1 MKAHNELQAGLF
13 IVAALLLLAGGI
25 WIIGQE
31 RQVFSRQQ
39 EFHTIFRDI
48 QGLTQGASVRL
59 GGIAIGR
66 VSGFNFTAD
75 ESEQKIDVAFLV
87 NEAYIDR
94 IRRDSVATLQ
104 TQGLLGDRILNIL
117 PGTSTERVPAG
128 GAILSKDAADMS
140 ELFTKASAVVDNA
153 AQITD
158 SLKVFLKNFDKQ
170 TIDSIGVGF
179 RSLGKLAQEI
189 EKGDGLLHRLV
200 FSKKDGDSIM
210 TDLKGAANAVNE
222 VLGKIQSGDGIL
234 HALVYKENGAKTVED
249 LSNAANSLGQAAGV
263 LTGIMTEVKEGNGL
277 VHSLVY
283 NESPAGIE
291 DAVTKLNDTI
301 NNLKVASDA
310 LARGSGTIG
319 ALLVD
324 SQLYD
329 NLVEVTDG
337 AKRSFILRQA
347 IRSAL
352 DKEKSASNDAPAVR

>member
-1 MKAHNELQAGLF
+1 MKAHYELQAGLF
-13 IVAALLLLAGGI
+13 IVAAIVLLSVGI
-25 WIIGQE
+25 WILGQE
-31 RQVFSRQQ
+31 RQVFSHQQ
-39 EFHTIFRDI
+39 EFHTVFKDI

-66 VSGFNFTAD
+66 VSSFKFAPDQT
-75 ESEQKIDVAFLV
+75 EQRIDVAFLV
-87 NEAYIDR
+87 NQDYIDR
-94 IRRDSVATLQ
+94 IREDSLATLQ

-117 PGTSTERVPAG
+117 PGKSEKRVLPG
-128 GAILSKDAADMS
+128 GAIPSKDAGDLS
-140 ELFTKASAVVDNA
+140 ELFTKASTVVDNA
-153 AQITD
+153 AQISET
-158 SLKVFLKNFDKQ
+158 LKDFLKNFDKQ
-170 TIDSIGVGF
+170 TVDSIGIGF

-200 FSKKDGDSIM
+200 FSKKDGDAIM
-210 TDLKGAANAVNE
+210 SDLKGAADSVNE
-222 VLGKIQSGDGIL
+222 VLTKIKSGDGIL
-234 HALVYKENGAKTVED
+234 HALVYKDEGAKTIDD
-249 LSNAANSLGQAAGV
+249 LTKAASSLGQAAAV
-263 LTGIMTEVKEGNGL
+263 LTEIMGEVKQGDGL
-277 VHSLVY
+277 VHDLVY
-283 NESPAGIE
+283 GESPSGIDE
-291 DAVTKLNDTI
+291 AIAKLNDTI

-352 DKEKSASNDAPAVR
+352 DKEKTASNSQ